1 MNIIFRVDASVN
13 IGSGHLMRC
22 VTLAE
27 RLRIDGYEIAF
38 ICMDMQ
44 GAMFEF
50 LKLKKIKFEKISSID
65 NSSQEADASMTIEVA
80 NKIFPNG
87 VNWIVVDHYGLDSK
101 WENFLSH
108 KFERIM
114 VIDDIAN
121 RSHNC
126 DILVDQNYEDASR
139 YSNLVNKKSILL
151 LGPNYALLNPEYA
164 HYRKLRQQKY
174 SLTMVRKVLV
184 FFGGSDPSDLTGKAL
199 EALTFPK
206 LNELDVDIVV
216 GNNYAYYDKLK
227 YSANIRGRTRIYKFR
242 KHLADLMANADIAI
256 GGGGVTNWERMCIGL
271 SSIVITLAEN
281 QVPICQILS
290 RKGAIRLL
298 GCSKV
303 VSTQDILKAF
313 LEEMDSNLIL
323 NRASIAKDLCDG
335 MGLDRVV
342 NEMRLIQ

>member
-1 MNIIFRVDASVN
+1 MNVIFRVDASIE

-22 VTLAE
+22 LTLAE

-38 ICMDMQ
+38 ICTDLQ

-50 LKLKKIKFEKISSID
+50 LESKKIKFEKISSIV

-80 NKIFPNG
+80 NKIFPDG
-87 VNWIVVDHYGLDSK
+87 LNWVVVDHYGLDSK
-101 WENFLSH
+101 WENILSE
-108 KFERIM
+108 KCDRIM

-121 RSHNC
+121 RFHNC

-151 LGPNYALLNPEYA
+151 LGPNYALLNPKYA
-164 HYRKLRQQKY
+164 QYRRLRQQEY
-174 SLTMVRKVLV
+174 NLTVIRKVLV
-184 FFGGSDPSDLTGKAL
+184 FFGGSDPADLTGKAL

-216 GNNYAYYDKLK
+216 GNNYPNYNKLK
-227 YSANIRGRTRIYKFR
+227 CSANIRGRTKIYKLR
-242 KHLADLMANADIAI
+242 KDLADLMANADIAI
-256 GGGGVTNWERMCIGL
+256 GGGGVTNWERMCMGL

-281 QVPICQILS
+281 QVQICKILS
-290 RKGAIRLL
+290 CKGAIRLL
-298 GCSKV
+298 GCSKT
-303 VSTQDILKAF
+303 VSTQDIYKAF
-313 LEEMDSNLIL
+313 LEEMDSNIIQ